1 MLGVLYKTPNIK
13 RKVNMGKL
21 NRRKFC
27 ECNICG
33 LVVKPGSRYIRGH
46 VARVNHWSKGPQA
59 KEIKE
64 ILSKSAS
71 LRVGELSGRYGKTKE
86 TNPKFSNAGVP
97 KGTVPYNKGK
107 GDHLTPEKRAI
118 VIAASTGKIPWNKGL
133 AGYFSEE
140 ALASISASSKN
151 HIHTEEDNKK
161 VSLSLIEFYKDPEER
176 MKASKR
182 MKGIPKPQSM
192 KRKTSERMRTSAN
205 PWYIDGR
212 CSGENQLY
220 PLDFNE
226 RFKEL
231 IRDRDGRICK
241 ICMKTEKE
249 NGKLLD
255 IHHINYDK
263 TDCDP
268 KNMIS
273 LCHSCHMKTNVKRKD
288 WISFFTKKQITE
300 ERTIIN

>member
-1 MLGVLYKTPNIK
+1 
-13 RKVNMGKL
+13 MGKL

-46 VARVNHWSKGPQA
+46 VARVNHWSKGPNA
-59 KEIKE
+59 EAVKNSVSETRKKRFASGEI
-64 ILSKSAS
+64 IHPCL
-71 LRVGELSGRYGKTKE
+71 GKTKL
-86 TNPKFSNAGVP
+86 TNPNFSNSGIK
-97 KGTVPYNKGK
+97 KGTIPHNKGK
-107 GDHLTPEKRAI
+107 GEYLTPEARAR
-118 VIAASTGKIPWNKGL
+118 VIAASTGRPSWNSGL
-133 AGYFSEE
+133 KNCHGSE
-140 ALASISASSKN
+140 ALEKISIASKN

-176 MKASKR
+176 IKVSKR
-182 MKGIPKPQSM
+182 MKGIPKPESM
-192 KRKTSERMRTSAN
+192 KRKTSERMQTSAN

-212 CSGENQLY
+212 CSGENQPY

-231 IRDRDGRICK
+231 IRERDGRICK

-249 NGKLLD
+249 NGKQLD
-255 IHHINYDK
+255 IHHINYNK
-263 TDCDP
+263 NDCDP

-288 WISFFTKKQITE
+288 WPSFFSQKQSQE
-300 ERTIIN
+300 ERAIIN